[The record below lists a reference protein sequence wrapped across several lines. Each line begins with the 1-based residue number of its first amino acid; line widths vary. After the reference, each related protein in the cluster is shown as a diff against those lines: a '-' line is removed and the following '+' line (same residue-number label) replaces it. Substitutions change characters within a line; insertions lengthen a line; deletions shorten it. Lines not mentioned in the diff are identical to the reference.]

1 MYEDIQ
7 EMYIEEEI
15 DFDFPTYTDVIVG
28 QLTYRVHHTTNKCEE
43 QYYQADP
50 DADADGYY
58 SYDCYVTRVELMDE
72 HCVVLTDVTDKV
84 PTWFLQ
90 RLAITIEKHAE
101 AME

>member
-7 EMYIEEEI
+7 EMYIEEEV

-28 QLTYRVHHTTNKCEE
+28 QLTYRVHHTTEKNVE
-43 QYYQADP
+43 QYHQPDP
-50 DADADGYY
+50 DADCDWYY
-58 SYDCYVTRVELMDE
+58 SYDCDISKVELMDE
-72 HCVVLTDVTDKV
+72 HCVILTDVTDKV

-101 AME
+101 EME

>member
-7 EMYIEEEI
+7 EMYIEEEV

-28 QLTYRVHHTTNKCEE
+28 QLTYRVHHTTERGVDTYASN
-43 QYYQADP
+43 DP
-50 DADADGYY
+50 DANVGCYY
-58 SYDCYVTRVELMDE
+58 TYDCDISKVELMDE
-72 HCVVLTDVTDKV
+72 HCVILTDVTDKV

-101 AME
+101 DME